1 MLKNCHFALS
11 SETITD
17 VIVIKVNADNDTQA
31 SFDQLVEYC
40 WQRVYTAVSC
50 AAAAASSR
58 RAARELSSERRSAPE
73 SCY

>member
-40 WQRVYTAVSC
+40 
-50 AAAAASSR
+50 
-58 RAARELSSERRSAPE
+58 
-73 SCY
+73 